1 MFNAVSLW
9 QVVIREMLVTSFI
22 EAYKADII
30 AQYRGQKAMAD
41 AALARVSDRGFFTR
55 LGADDDHTNSV
66 AILVKHL
73 GGNLRSRW
81 SDFLTTDGE
90 KPDRFRDREFAEAG
104 GETRVAIMERWE
116 LGWQTLFDT
125 LDSLAPGDFDRTI
138 TIRGEAHSI
147 VQAIHRN
154 LLHTAHHIGQID
166 LLATLLKAQEA

>member
-1 MFNAVSLW
+1 MTA
-9 QVVIREMLVTSFI
+9 FI
-22 EAYKADII
+22 ESYKADII
-30 AQYRGQKAMAD
+30 GQYRTQKEMAD
-41 AALARVSDRGFFTR
+41 AALARIDDRAFFER
-55 LGADDDHTNSV
+55 LGTGDDHTNSV

-90 KPDRFRDREFAEAG
+90 KPDRHRDREFMADAE
-104 GETRVAIMERWE
+104 ETRAAIMERWE

-125 LDSLAPGDFDRTI
+125 LNSLTPADFDRTI

-154 LLHTAHHIGQID
+154 LLHAAHHIGQID
-166 LLATLLKAQEA
+166 LLATLLNGRSG